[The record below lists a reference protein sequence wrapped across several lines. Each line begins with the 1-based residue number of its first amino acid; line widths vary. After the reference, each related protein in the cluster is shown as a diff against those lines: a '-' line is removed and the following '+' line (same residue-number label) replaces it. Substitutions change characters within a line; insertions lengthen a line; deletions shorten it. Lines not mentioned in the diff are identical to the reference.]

1 MAKIILEHLAAN
13 FSQIPPESGAN
24 LAHAAAV
31 CLENCGHS
39 SGVTLAVHGENVE
52 SFTVEWS
59 FLVTSV
65 LKSYWSDLVEAT
77 EYGAY
82 GLALLLMNSL
92 TGLRVIKRS
101 GQGTGFD
108 WWIGDEDNVL
118 QNMSRLEVS
127 GILMGSARQIR
138 DRASS
143 KIRQVR
149 KAAAATP
156 HAYIV
161 VVEFGTPQAE
171 VICI

>member
-13 FSQIPPESGAN
+13 FSQIPPESGTN

-31 CLENCGHS
+31 CLENRGHS
-39 SGVTLAVHGENVE
+39 AGVTLAVHGDESA

-59 FLVTSV
+59 FPVTSV
-65 LKSYWSDLVEAT
+65 LNSYWSDLVEAT

-82 GLALLLMNSL
+82 GVGLLLMNSL

-118 QNMSRLEVS
+118 QNMTRLEVS
-127 GILMGSARQIR
+127 GILMGTGRQIR

-149 KAAAATP
+149 KAATAVP

-161 VVEFGTPQAE
+161 VVEFGTPRAE
-171 VICI
+171 VVRI